1 MVKTVPNEL
10 RRSRRLAKL
19 EPEVYVRE
27 VPEVDPTVPTVPTEE
42 VKSWWSYIFPWR

>member
-1 MVKTVPNEL
+1 MVKTEL

-19 EPEVYVRE
+19 EPEVYV
-27 VPEVDPTVPTVPTEE
+27 PTVPTVEVPTEE

>member
-1 MVKTVPNEL
+1 MVKTEL

-19 EPEVYVRE
+19 EPEVYV
-27 VPEVDPTVPTVPTEE
+27 PTVAEPTVEVPTEE

>member
-1 MVKTVPNEL
+1 MVKTVSNEP

-19 EPEVYVRE
+19 EPEVYV
-27 VPEVDPTVPTVPTEE
+27 PTVPTVAEPTIEVEE